1 MTDDRLIIKVVHKQ
15 FCMPLLLF
23 TLSHKVLLKN
33 TGVSIC
39 HIQGGLRMLVPC
51 AKYCMLLNAHG
62 VHRGSSCP
70 QCSRRPKH
78 ILRAVSLCG
87 NAQISVSKIDQ

>member
-1 MTDDRLIIKVVHKQ
+1 MRALAAVYIIEEVA
-15 FCMPLLLF
+15 L
-23 TLSHKVLLKN
+23 T
-33 TGVSIC
+33 
-39 HIQGGLRMLVPC
+39 QGGFPMLVPG
-51 AKYCMLLNAHG
+51 AKYCMLSNAHG
-62 VHRGSSCP
+62 DHWGSICP

>member
-1 MTDDRLIIKVVHKQ
+1 MSLHYR
-15 FCMPLLLF
+15 
-23 TLSHKVLLKN
+23 
-33 TGVSIC
+33 GAGGGGGG
-39 HIQGGLRMLVPC
+39 GGLRMLVPC
-51 AKYCMLLNAHG
+51 AKYCMLSNAHG

-87 NAQISVSKIDQ
+87 NAHISVSKID

>member
-1 MTDDRLIIKVVHKQ
+1 MPRACPSPRLTDVITQ
-15 FCMPLLLF
+15 
-23 TLSHKVLLKN
+23 
-33 TGVSIC
+33 G
-39 HIQGGLRMLVPC
+39 QGGGLRMLVPC
-51 AKYCMLLNAHG
+51 AKYCMLSNAHG